1 MEVIMK
7 NLPNILYEKTFMTV
21 TDIFLR
27 EIVVHREPDRR
38 FRVEF
43 ECGTREYYTDPRDV
57 LLALG
62 PEDDVHKVKMT
73 FPTLK
78 EIILVYG

>member
-1 MEVIMK
+1 MEVILK
-7 NLPNILYEKTFMTV
+7 TLPNVLYEKSFMTI
-21 TDIFLR
+21 TDIFLK
-27 EIVVHREPDRR
+27 EIIVRREPDKR

-62 PEDDVHKVKMT
+62 SPDDIHTVKMT

-78 EIILVYG
+78 EIILIYD